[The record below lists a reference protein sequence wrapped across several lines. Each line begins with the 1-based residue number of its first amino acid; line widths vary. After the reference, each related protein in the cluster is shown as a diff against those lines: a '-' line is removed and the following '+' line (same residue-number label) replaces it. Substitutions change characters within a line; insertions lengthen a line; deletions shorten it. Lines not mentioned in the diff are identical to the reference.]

1 MHWRVVFSRSFSLV
15 SSTQFSCM
23 CTNVKYTYIF
33 VDMFSYVHLLC
44 FFIYS
49 IMYLFCLFIYVCVW
63 YTSIC
68 TCSPHVPAHAP
79 KTLLFQLQCLTI
91 NPSWSY
97 DIYIY
102 IDLCRLPSGFWMAVL
117 FRSCQAKLTVR
128 PVPNCWRNWTPTMMR
143 NSMRPWQLALV
154 VGSDG
159 NLVKGQWFTII
170 FQSGFLPSHVCVYPH
185 NICT

>member
-102 IDLCRLPSGFWMAVL
+102 RSVSTSIRLLDGRPFSQLPGKIDGATR
-117 FRSCQAKLTVR
+117 AKLLKELDTHDDAKLHAALATCLG
-128 PVPNCWRNWTPTMMR
+128 CWIRWEPGQRSMIHHHFPIRFPTK
-143 NSMRPWQLALV
+143 SCLCISP
-154 VGSDG
+154 
-159 NLVKGQWFTII
+159 
-170 FQSGFLPSHVCVYPH
+170 
-185 NICT
+185 